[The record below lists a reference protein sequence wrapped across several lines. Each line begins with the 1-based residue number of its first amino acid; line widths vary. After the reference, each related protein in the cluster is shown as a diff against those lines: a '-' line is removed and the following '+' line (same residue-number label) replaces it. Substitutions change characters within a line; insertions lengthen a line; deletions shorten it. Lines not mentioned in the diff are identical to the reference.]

1 MRTLRLSVGLWFI
14 AQVEQSDKAEAS
26 VCIAT
31 LELVD
36 AWCWAVGGVTE
47 IGIRRSWRIGDQW
60 NQYWMTQKDRQAAK
74 KRKRSVLASE

>member
-14 AQVEQSDKAEAS
+14 AQVGQSDKAEAS

-36 AWCWAVGGVTE
+36 AWCWIVGSIIV
-47 IGIRRSWRIGDQW
+47 IGFVGLGGSGINTRRR
-60 NQYWMTQKDRQAAK
+60 K
-74 KRKRSVLASE
+74 KMND